1 MGKKRKIISHPQFWN
16 KFADHPAV
24 KARQA
29 AEEPVKVEPKPEP
42 KVEAKK
48 VEVKKVEPKVEA
60 KKVEPKPEPKV
71 EVKKVEQKPEPKL
84 VITKPAPQSTVQ
96 KKVVSTKKEDK
107 KSV

>member
-24 KARQA
+24 KARQVT
-29 AEEPVKVEPKPEP
+29 EEPVKI
-42 KVEAKK
+42 
-48 VEVKKVEPKVEA
+48 
-60 KKVEPKPEPKV
+60 EPKPEPKV

>member
-1 MGKKRKIISHPQFWN
+1 MGKKRKLISHPQFWN

-24 KARQA
+24 KSRQVT
-29 AEEPVKVEPKPEP
+29 EEPVKIEPKPEP
-42 KVEAKK
+42 KVE
-48 VEVKKVEPKVEA
+48 V

-71 EVKKVEQKPEPKL
+71 EVKKVEPKP
-84 VITKPAPQSTVQ
+84 VVTKPTLKSTVE

>member
-24 KARQA
+24 KARQVT
-29 AEEPVKVEPKPEP
+29 EEPVKI
-42 KVEAKK
+42 
-48 VEVKKVEPKVEA
+48 
-60 KKVEPKPEPKV
+60 EPKPEPKV
-71 EVKKVEQKPEPKL
+71 EVKKVEPKP
-84 VITKPAPQSTVQ
+84 VIAKPTLKSTVE

>member
-24 KARQA
+24 KARQVT
-29 AEEPVKVEPKPEP
+29 EEPVKI
-42 KVEAKK
+42 
-48 VEVKKVEPKVEA
+48 
-60 KKVEPKPEPKV
+60 EPKPEPKV
-71 EVKKVEQKPEPKL
+71 EVKKVEPKP
-84 VITKPAPQSTVQ
+84 VVTKPTLKSTVE

>member
-24 KARQA
+24 KARQVT
-29 AEEPVKVEPKPEP
+29 EEPVKIEPN
-42 KVEAKK
+42 
-48 VEVKKVEPKVEA
+48 
-60 KKVEPKPEPKV
+60 PEPKV
-71 EVKKVEQKPEPKL
+71 EVKKVKPNPEPKP
-84 VITKPAPQSTVQ
+84 VIAKPTLKSTVE

>member
-24 KARQA
+24 KARQVT
-29 AEEPVKVEPKPEP
+29 EEPVKIEPKPEP
-42 KVEAKK
+42 KVE
-48 VEVKKVEPKVEA
+48 VKKVK
-60 KKVEPKPEPKV
+60 PKPEPKV